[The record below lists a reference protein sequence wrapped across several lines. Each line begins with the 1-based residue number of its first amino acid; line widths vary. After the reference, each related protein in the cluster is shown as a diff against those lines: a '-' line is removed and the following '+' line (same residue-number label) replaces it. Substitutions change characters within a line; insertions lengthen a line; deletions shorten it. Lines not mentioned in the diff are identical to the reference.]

1 MKGVTLMALLTSVKM
16 NISHSHPRTSN
27 DNPFI
32 ESWFKTMEYD
42 VTYPRAFSSE
52 DAAREWMGQFVHW
65 YNTVHL
71 HSSIGYVRPHQMRY
85 GQAKAIVRKRKRTL
99 ELAKQQHPER
109 WGSLPQRRWKIY
121 KEVVLNLDKNL
132 AT

>member
-1 MKGVTLMALLTSVKM
+1 MKGVTLMALLASLKVSV
-16 NISHSHPRTSN
+16 SHSRPRTSN

-32 ESWFKTMEYD
+32 ESWFKTMKYD

-52 DAAREWMGQFVHW
+52 DASRDWMGQFVHW
-65 YNTVHL
+65 YNTEHL
-71 HSSIGYVRPHQMRY
+71 HSSIGYVTPHQMRY
-85 GQAKAIVRKRKRTL
+85 GQAKEIFRKRTRTL

-109 WGSLPQRRWKIY
+109 WGSRPQRRWKIN
-121 KEVVLNLDKNL
+121 KEVMLNPDKNL